1 MSFASNAVLSKARA
15 MYGKRISIKNYDE
28 LLAFRNIPDI
38 ISYLKKKTLYSE
50 VLKDIN
56 ENDVHRSNVEERLKL
71 KIFMD
76 FETLGRYDISV
87 GQHFCD
93 YFISRAEIDQFL
105 HTLLMICAGRPS
117 EHIFPKYDF
126 FYEHTKI
133 DLKILKEAR
142 NYDDILN
149 AVKKTKYYEIFYK
162 FKPKNKEK
170 INVSGLETSLCGYLY
185 NVIFK
190 IINKYVKGSAKK
202 QLYSFFKLYIDL
214 TNLVRITRMKKFY
227 KLTDNYMMDL
237 IIEGGTLKKDDLR
250 KFIENPNNKQM
261 MLDMKNTAMGKKWF
275 SKNLDIID
283 KVPRNMRYNWCKH
296 NIRFSTSPAVVLM
309 SYVFLEEI
317 EILNLISIIEGVKYR
332 LPPEEIKKTLIL

>member
-1 MSFASNAVLSKARA
+1 MSYASNAVLSKARA
-15 MYGKRISIKNYDE
+15 MYGKKISIKNYDE

-38 ISYLKKKTLYSE
+38 TSYLKKKTLYGE

-56 ENDVHRSNVEERLKL
+56 ENDVHRSDLEERLKL

-93 YFISRAEIDQFL
+93 YFISRAEIDQFM
-105 HTLLMICAGRPS
+105 HTLLMICAGKPS
-117 EHIFPKYDF
+117 KHILPKYDF
-126 FYEHTKI
+126 FYDHTKI
-133 DLKILKEAR
+133 DLNILNEAQS
-142 NYDDILN
+142 YDDILN
-149 AVKKTKYYEIFYK
+149 SVKRTKYYDIFSK
-162 FKPKNKEK
+162 FKPKNNEK
-170 INVSGLETSLCGYLY
+170 INISGLETSLYSYLY
-185 NVIFK
+185 SVIFG

-202 QLYSFFKLYIDL
+202 QLDSFFKLYIDL
-214 TNLVRITRMKKFY
+214 SNLVRITRMKKFY
-227 KLTDNYMMDL
+227 KLSSNYMMDL
-237 IIEGGTLKKDDLR
+237 IIEGGTIKKDNLR
-250 KFIENPNNKQM
+250 KFIENPSNKQM
-261 MLDMKNTAMGKKWF
+261 MLDMKNTPMGRKWF
-275 SKNLDIID
+275 SRNLDIID